1 MLQKYSEVDWLGQS
15 LGERVASKDRLSLD
29 DYIYLLHST
38 RGSAAHTINLLGV
51 EKSAL
56 RTFLRRE
63 KRLIKDLESHLLQNA
78 ANTTPYSKSYLP
90 ENLTQRHKELRW
102 VSHNTP
108 IDVFAIKNQWDI
120 TRLKSSINPESSNIN
135 NSDLNIFFSVKQAN
149 LGANSGLNYFNSL
162 QKESNKSKS
171 LNSSNNAQK
180 DIDFRFSELK
190 HFNSAE
196 MTALFNLRNTM
207 FSNELASN
215 NILMS
220 PLPLSAGSVRAH
232 PANARH
238 STNSGLSLSHE
249 LPFALFIEDT
259 FATSSNLSLVDFDN
273 RVNYDNNSEYYNIL
287 NNENLDDLLHLTL
300 SESNIRGENR
310 NLLLRPTAF
319 KNLSSIKLKKF

>member
-1 MLQKYSEVDWLGQS
+1 M
-15 LGERVASKDRLSLD
+15 
-29 DYIYLLHST
+29 
-38 RGSAAHTINLLGV
+38 
-51 EKSAL
+51 
-56 RTFLRRE
+56 
-63 KRLIKDLESHLLQNA
+63 
-78 ANTTPYSKSYLP
+78 
-90 ENLTQRHKELRW
+90 
-102 VSHNTP
+102 
-108 IDVFAIKNQWDI
+108 FAIKKQWDI

-171 LNSSNNAQK
+171 LNSSNNTQK
-180 DIDFRFSELK
+180 DIDFRFTELK

-196 MTALFNLRNTM
+196 MTALFNLRGSM

-220 PLPLSAGSVRAH
+220 RLPLTADSVRVY
-232 PANARH
+232 PANTHH
-238 STNSGLSLSHE
+238 SVNSGLSLSHE
-249 LPFALFIEDT
+249 LPFVLFIEDT
-259 FATSSNLSLVDFDN
+259 FAASSNLGLVDFN
-273 RVNYDNNSEYYNIL
+273 NHVNYDNNSEYYNIL

-310 NLLLRPTAF
+310 NLLLRPTTF